1 MDNHLNVFEGDI
13 QTLPLLA
20 LDKQLP
26 GQICACTYMLCT
38 SSGVSQHTMA
48 L

>member
-1 MDNHLNVFEGDI
+1 MDNQLKVYEGDI

-20 LDKQLP
+20 LDKELP
-26 GQICACTYMLCT
+26 GQICVCTYMLCT
-38 SSGVSQHTMA
+38 SSGVSQYTMV

>member
-1 MDNHLNVFEGDI
+1 MDNQLNMYEGDI
-13 QTLPLLA
+13 QTFPLLA

-26 GQICACTYMLCT
+26 GQICVCAYMLCT
-38 SSGVSQHTMA
+38 SSGVSQYTMA